1 MRPRAET
8 EHNFSLQRWITFPP
22 PGSPLPRSMFLSLSQ
37 LLRCLS
43 LISLFPVLFSPSP
56 SPSISISCS
65 PPICLSI
72 YFLISVS
79 CSLSLSLSASLPSFC
94 LDTPRGTSQSAV
106 GLELEAS
113 FIEFAQGPGKAYLP
127 IRSWW
132 GASSLW
138 ANPQIP
144 LKPACVCLYVCVCV
158 LHVLTFCHGCI
169 RFLHPS

>member
-8 EHNFSLQRWITFPP
+8 EHNFSLQRRITFPP

-37 LLRCLS
+37 LLHYLS

-56 SPSISISCS
+56 SFTISISRS
-65 PPICLSI
+65 PAHLLLHL
-72 YFLISVS
+72 FLAV
-79 CSLSLSLSASLPSFC
+79 CFLPALPASLHLFC
-94 LDTPRGTSQSAV
+94 LNTPRGISHSAV

-132 GASSLW
+132 GASSVG

-144 LKPACVCLYVCVCV
+144 LRPACVRLYVCISHLPL
-158 LHVLTFCHGCI
+158 LHI
-169 RFLHPS
+169 RFLDA